1 MTDKIDI
8 AEQQRETFR
17 KQREALERS
26 TADYEA
32 ARDAERRAFKAAGG
46 HAYPTP
52 EDAYAGMTLREH
64 YAGQAVQGLLAAHA
78 NRPSTRHPSEIAE
91 QAVRVADELL
101 YALKHNKT
109 GDQS

>member
-32 ARDAERRAFKAAGG
+32 ARMDKGI
-46 HAYPTP
+46 HA
-52 EDAYAGMTLREH
+52 
-64 YAGQAVQGLLAAHA
+64 V
-78 NRPSTRHPSEIAE
+78 
-91 QAVRVADELL
+91 
-101 YALKHNKT
+101 K
-109 GDQS
+109 